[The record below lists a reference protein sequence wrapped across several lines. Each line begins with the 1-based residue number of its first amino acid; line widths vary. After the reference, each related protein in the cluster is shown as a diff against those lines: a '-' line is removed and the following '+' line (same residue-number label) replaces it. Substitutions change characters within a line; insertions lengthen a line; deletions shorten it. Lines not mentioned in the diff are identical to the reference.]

1 MRASLS
7 GCEALSELTMV
18 HEWQYQIRLELEA
31 ASAGAARH
39 EPAAPAL
46 EPLSRVLRKHGATL
60 ECQFDAFAAYVAEAE
75 RAGTERFP
83 LYAWT
88 KATIENPAKEA
99 KYVKSFALHV
109 EGEAV
114 YAREKA
120 DALEA
125 DLRPFVGGP
134 VVAAMSKHDTNPAN
148 NPQPPKRYRA

>member
-1 MRASLS
+1 MTRN
-7 GCEALSELTMV
+7 
-18 HEWQYQIRLELEA
+18 WRYQIRLELADTAAEA
-31 ASAGAARH
+31 ARRELAD
-39 EPAAPAL
+39 PAL
-46 EPLSRVLRKHGATL
+46 EPLSRVLRNHGATL
-60 ECQFDAFAAYVAEAE
+60 QCQFDAFAAYVAEAE
-75 RAGTERFP
+75 RVGVEKFP

-120 DALEA
+120 DVLEA
-125 DLRPFVGGP
+125 ELRPLLGGP
-134 VVAAMSKHDTNPAN
+134 IVAAMSKHDTNPAT

>member
-1 MRASLS
+1 MA
-7 GCEALSELTMV
+7 EK
-18 HEWQYQIRLELEA
+18 WQYQIRLELA
-31 ASAGAARH
+31 DTSAEVGRRESAD
-39 EPAAPAL
+39 PAL
-46 EPLSRVLRKHGATL
+46 EPLSRVLRAHGATL
-60 ECQFDAFAAYVAEAE
+60 HCQFDAFAAYVAEAE
-75 RAGTERFP
+75 RMGIEKFP

-88 KATIENPAKEA
+88 RATIENPAKEA
-99 KYVKSFALHV
+99 KYVKSFALHI

-125 DLRPFVGGP
+125 ELRPLVGGS

>member
-1 MRASLS
+1 M
-7 GCEALSELTMV
+7 TQ
-18 HEWQYQIRLELEA
+18 EWQYQIRLELA
-31 ASAGAARH
+31 DASAEVARR
-39 EPAAPAL
+39 EPADPTL
-46 EPLSRVLRKHGATL
+46 EPLSRVLRNHGATL

-75 RAGTERFP
+75 RVGTEKFP

-88 KATIENPAKEA
+88 RATIEDPAKEA

-120 DALEA
+120 DALAAE
-125 DLRPFVGGP
+125 LRPLVGEP
-134 VVAAMSKHDTNPAN
+134 IVASMSKHYTNPAT

>member
-1 MRASLS
+1 MAQK
-7 GCEALSELTMV
+7 
-18 HEWQYQIRLELEA
+18 WQYQIRLELADAFAET
-31 ASAGAARH
+31 ARR
-39 EPAAPAL
+39 EPANPAL
-46 EPLSRVLRKHGATL
+46 EPLSRVLHNHGATL
-60 ECQFDAFAAYVAEAE
+60 ECQFDAFAAYVTEAE
-75 RAGTERFP
+75 RGGTEKFP

-88 KATIENPAKEA
+88 RATIETPTKEA

-125 DLRPFVGGP
+125 ALRTLVGGP
-134 VVAAMSKHDTNPAN
+134 IVAAISKHDTNPAT